1 MPFTNFD
8 NIGSMVSVAAGT
20 QIAAGGT
27 FSAPVQ
33 DLAPFEGN
41 AIVMVSVNSAGT
53 GTLQIVMQ
61 EGTASVSAW
70 TTIGTN
76 QAFTNDGSATP
87 STFANIVAG
96 SPAVQIR
103 AVALDKVNQFLRFTV
118 TGTDSSYRISVSAFL
133 PKKYANA
140 GVLS

>member
-1 MPFTNFD
+1 MPYNNFD
-8 NIGSMVSVAAGT
+8 NIGSMVSVASGT

-33 DLAPFEGN
+33 DLSPFEGV
-41 AIVMVSVNSAGT
+41 AIVMLSVNSAGT
-53 GTLQIVMQ
+53 GTLAPVVQ

-70 TTIGTN
+70 STVGTN
-76 QAFTNDGSATP
+76 MMFTTDGSATP

-103 AVALDKVNQFLRFTV
+103 AVALDKVNQFMRFTM
-118 TGTDSSYRISVSAFL
+118 TGTDSSYRISVTMFL
-133 PKKYANA
+133 KKKYANA

>member
-1 MPFTNFD
+1 MPYNNFD
-8 NIGSMVSVAAGT
+8 NIGSLISVSSGT

-33 DLAPFEGN
+33 DLSPFDGN
-41 AIVMVSVNSAGT
+41 AIVMVSVNAAGT
-53 GTLQIVMQ
+53 GTLSIVMQ
-61 EGTASVSAW
+61 EGTASVSTW

-76 QAFTNDGSATP
+76 QAFTTDGSATP

-96 SPAVQIR
+96 SPAVQVR
-103 AVALDKVNQFLRFTV
+103 ALALDKVNQFLRFTL
-118 TGTDSSYRISVSAFL
+118 TGTDSSYRISITMLAK
-133 PKKYANA
+133 KKYANA

>member
-1 MPFTNFD
+1 MGLNFD
-8 NIGSMVSVAAGT
+8 NLGSMVNISSGT

-27 FSAPVQ
+27 FSTPVI
-33 DLAPFEGN
+33 DLSPFEKN
-41 AIVMVSVNSAGT
+41 AIIMVSVNSAGT
-53 GTLQIVMQ
+53 GTLSIVAQ
-61 EGTASVSAW
+61 EGTAAVSAW
-70 TTIGTN
+70 STIGTN
-76 QAFTNDGSATP
+76 QMFTTDGSATA

-103 AVALDKVNQFLRFTV
+103 ALALDKTNQFVRFTL
-118 TGTDSSYRISVSAFL
+118 TGTDSSYRISVAAFL

>member
-1 MPFTNFD
+1 MLFNKPE
-8 NIGSMVSVAAGT
+8 NIGSMVNVVSGT

-27 FSAPVQ
+27 LNVVLDVS
-33 DLAPFEGN
+33 PFEGN
-41 AIVMVSVNSAGT
+41 ALVMLHVNSAGT
-53 GTLQIVMQ
+53 GTLAPVVQ

-70 TTIGTN
+70 TNLGTN
-76 QAFTNDGSATP
+76 QMFTTDGSATP

-96 SPAVQIR
+96 SPAVQVR
-103 AVALDKVNQFLRFTV
+103 AIALDKVNQFLRFNL
-118 TGTDSSYRISVSAFL
+118 TGTDSSYRISVTMFL

>member
-1 MPFTNFD
+1 MAINFD
-8 NIGSMVSVAAGT
+8 NYGSMVSVASGT

-27 FSAPVQ
+27 FNAPVI
-33 DLAPFEGN
+33 DLSPFDGN
-41 AIVMVSVNSAGT
+41 AIVMVHVNSAGT

-76 QAFTNDGSATP
+76 QAFTIDGSATP
-87 STFANIVAG
+87 STFANVVAG
-96 SPAVQIR
+96 SPAVQTR
-103 AVALDKVNQFLRFTV
+103 ALALDKVNQFLRFNL
-118 TGTDSSYRISVSAFL
+118 TGTDSSYRISVTMFL
-133 PKKYANA
+133 KKKYANA